1 MIRIVAIRQVG
12 GRFHEH
18 ISELRWTQDEITTT
32 DSTRAQMVAFVEGG
46 GEAYV
51 KDARGD
57 VAFLRVRTSVNGI
70 KYVQT
75 YADGIWSDNL
85 LALPRF

>member
-1 MIRIVAIRQVG
+1 
-12 GRFHEH
+12 
-18 ISELRWTQDEITTT
+18 
-32 DSTRAQMVAFVEGG
+32 MVAFVEGG